1 MSHALHPATHSE
13 AFSGK
18 VAGPLRSIGLGC
30 LIVAALIA
38 IVSGNAA
45 EFWSAWLHN
54 WLFSITV
61 GLGALLFV
69 AIQHLTKAGWS
80 VVVQR
85 VAECLSVTI
94 GPIAWLAV
102 PILVALLAGSHS
114 LFMWN
119 DATHVMEDPILSGKA
134 AWLNAPFFVIRTVIY
149 LGIWWWFALQFYEG
163 SVRGDCKDAEDQL
176 SRLRA
181 RSGPRLIVLGVT
193 ITLASFDWIMSLD
206 PHWFSSIL
214 GIYLFAS
221 AMVAGL
227 AALTLVVLGLRK
239 IGLLP
244 QVTVEHLHDL
254 GKLLYGFNCFWAYI
268 AFSQYLLIW
277 YANIPEETG
286 WFYHRQIHGW
296 AEVSLVLVALHF
308 VLPFFG
314 LMSRG
319 AKRHAPTL
327 AFWSVIILVANWI
340 DLYWLIMPSVAGRSV
355 APGLVDLLLAF
366 GFIVLTA
373 SAFVSAAAGR
383 SLIPRNDPLLSESLK
398 FHNH

>member
-1 MSHALHPATHSE
+1 MSHALQSTTSIRALTGR
-13 AFSGK
+13 A
-18 VAGPLRSIGLGC
+18 AAPLKAIGLGC
-30 LIVAALIA
+30 LMVAALIA
-38 IVSGNAA
+38 VVSENSAG
-45 EFWSAWLHN
+45 FWSAWLHN
-54 WLFSITV
+54 WLFAITV

-69 AIQHLTKAGWS
+69 AIQHLTIAGWS
-80 VVVQR
+80 VVVRR

-94 GPIAWLAV
+94 GPLAWLSV
-102 PILVALLAGSHS
+102 PMLVALLVGSHS
-114 LFMWN
+114 LFVWN
-119 DATHVMEDPILSGKA
+119 DDVHVAEDRILGGKV
-134 AWLNAPFFVIRTVIY
+134 AWLNAPFFVARTAIY
-149 LGIWWWFALQFYEG
+149 LGVWWWFAAQFYAG
-163 SVRGDCKDAEDQL
+163 SVRADVKDADGQL
-176 SRLRA
+176 TRLRA
-181 RSGPRLIVLGVT
+181 RSGPWLIALGIT

-214 GIYLFAS
+214 GVYLFAS

-227 AALTLVVLGLRK
+227 AALTLVVLVLRRA
-239 IGLLP
+239 GLLS

-286 WFYHRQIHGW
+286 WFYHRQVHGW
-296 AEVSLVLVALHF
+296 GEVSIALVAVHF

-327 AFWSVIILVANWI
+327 AFWSVLLLIANWI
-340 DLYWLIMPSVAGRSV
+340 DLYWLIMPSVVGRPV
-355 APGLVDLLLAF
+355 VPGLMDVLLVI
-366 GFIVLTA
+366 GFVALTT
-373 SAFVSAAAGR
+373 SAFMSAAAGR
-383 SLIPRNDPLLSESLK
+383 SLIPRNDPLLSESLA

>member
-1 MSHALHPATHSE
+1 MSHALHPAPHSE

-18 VAGPLRSIGLGC
+18 VAGPLRSVGLGC
-30 LIVAALIA
+30 LVVAALIA
-38 IVSGNAA
+38 IVSGNAT

-80 VVVQR
+80 VVVRR

-102 PILVALLAGSHS
+102 PILVALLADSHS

-119 DATHVMEDPILSGKA
+119 DAAHVMEDPILSGKA
-134 AWLNAPFFVIRTVIY
+134 AWLNAPFFVIRTCDLPRHLVVVCAAVLRGFCSRRPQRRRRPAFPPACQKRTTAHRSWCDHHTRIIR
-149 LGIWWWFALQFYEG
+149 LDHVTRSAL
-163 SVRGDCKDAEDQL
+163 VQL
-176 SRLRA
+176 H
-181 RSGPRLIVLGVT
+181 SGYPIC
-193 ITLASFDWIMSLD
+193 S
-206 PHWFSSIL
+206 P
-214 GIYLFAS
+214 S

-340 DLYWLIMPSVAGRSV
+340 DLYWLIMPSVAGPER
-355 APGLVDLLLAF
+355 
-366 GFIVLTA
+366 
-373 SAFVSAAAGR
+373 
-383 SLIPRNDPLLSESLK
+383 PRRDW
-398 FHNH
+398 